1 MTDFCG
7 PLQNTDLTNEDI
19 LGIYSDGITPSIL
32 GSVQISDGQ
41 RDGTTGLI
49 LPTALAGIVEN
60 LQSKGVL
67 PKPPSMTNNA
77 NQNKIVN
84 QFMKDEAAAI
94 DNIKKEYCFY
104 ASRYV
109 YVLNQLIAK
118 LQAGFGSTSDDN
130 KKQVNKQ
137 LKVTITLNHKLND
150 ITQVVNEFT
159 KLRLAQSQSYNK
171 SINSLNKNLVEKSK
185 ALAGQNAI
193 LKSGQTDAL
202 LYKEMVKYTKEK
214 SNYTVNMLALYS
226 FLNITAIGLL
236 FYAYTT
242 AEE

>member
-7 PLQNTDLTNEDI
+7 PLQTTDLTNADI
-19 LGIYSDGITPSIL
+19 LGVYSDGITPSIL
-32 GSVQISDGQ
+32 GSIQISDGQ
-41 RDGTTGLI
+41 RDGTTGL
-49 LPTALAGIVEN
+49 LLSTALSGIVEN

-67 PKPPSMTNNA
+67 PKPPSMTNNS
-77 NQNKIVN
+77 NQNKIIN
-84 QFMKDEAAAI
+84 KFMKDEAAAI
-94 DNIKKEYCFY
+94 NNIKKEYCFY

-118 LQAGFGSTSDDN
+118 LQAGFANTNEDN
-130 KKQVNKQ
+130 KKQVDKK

-150 ITQVVNEFT
+150 ITQIVNEFT
-159 KLRLAQSQSYNK
+159 KLRLTQSQSYNQ
-171 SINSLNKNLVEKSK
+171 SINALNKNLVEKSK
-185 ALAGQNAI
+185 ALSGQNAI